1 MEFGGNVDEFVP
13 SLMIRSLCHARPLPS
28 HFTDDQ
34 PTCYS
39 LMRSMGG
46 VERCCAAK
54 KRPATWMQTPGGCDD
69 SPISAANPRSP
80 RSCTRAV
87 VRLLPDPVTRV
98 AGIGRCFRSAAWLAD
113 LRGDGRLF
121 WFGDLGFGRWPGEPL
136 R

>member
-54 KRPATWMQTPGGCDD
+54 
-69 SPISAANPRSP
+69 AASRLDANAR
-80 RSCTRAV
+80 R
-87 VRLLPDPVTRV
+87 VR
-98 AGIGRCFRSAAWLAD
+98 
-113 LRGDGRLF
+113 RLT
-121 WFGDLGFGRWPGEPL
+121 DLGS
-136 R
+136 